1 MSNSKTVDVDHLS
14 ETFKALSNPN
24 RLRIFLR
31 LVSYCAPEASCS
43 TEGDEIS
50 CAGEI
55 GKDLGIAPS
64 TVSHHLKELRVA
76 GLIRM
81 KRRGKMVECR
91 VDLQTLREISDVLLN
106 KLFSP
111 QVKT

>member
-1 MSNSKTVDVDHLS
+1 MSNIKTVDVEHLS

-31 LVSYCAPEASCS
+31 LVSYCSPEVSCS
-43 TEGDEIS
+43 TEGDEIT
-50 CAGEI
+50 CAMEVGR
-55 GKDLGIAPS
+55 DLGIAPS
-64 TVSHHLKELRVA
+64 TVSHHLKELRAA

-81 KRRGKMVECR
+81 KRRGKMVDCR

-106 KLFSP
+106 ILFSP
-111 QVKT
+111 QVET